1 MNPKWSSS
9 LPGGPSSSA
18 GASPNGLS
26 NCIPPVEWL
35 ILVHNE
41 YTTRWLKTADYRST
55 QTSNPR
61 DWVCL
66 YRDASCHVLQ
76 SLLPDMKYG

>member
-1 MNPKWSSS
+1 VV
-9 LPGGPSSSA
+9 LVAARRALLLGRRVAERALELHTAGGVVDPSAQWRYHTLVKKSA
-18 GASPNGLS
+18 D
-26 NCIPPVEWL
+26 
-35 ILVHNE
+35 H
-41 YTTRWLKTADYRST
+41 RST